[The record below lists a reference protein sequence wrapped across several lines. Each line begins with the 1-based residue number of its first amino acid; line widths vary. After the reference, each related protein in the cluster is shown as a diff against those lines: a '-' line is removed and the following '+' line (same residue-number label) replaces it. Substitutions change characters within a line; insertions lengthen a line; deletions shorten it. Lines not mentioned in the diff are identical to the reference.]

1 MGTPPHALSK
11 ESEVAYLE
19 SLRSR
24 YEAEGYEL
32 TIAPDQSI
40 LPSFFGSY
48 APDALAQK
56 GDKKIAIEVKSR
68 QSQAAQSRLQDIRR
82 LLEGHP
88 DWQLSVLYI
97 EGGPPSS
104 VMIPAMPPASIRK
117 GMTDVRTL
125 SEQGFLSPAF
135 VMAWSLLE
143 ATYHSLS
150 ADKHGKPSTPG
161 TVVQALAM
169 NGHISAEI
177 EQELR
182 KLIPLRNRIVH
193 GDLQIEPSKENVE
206 LLLAILAETLKG
218 TVESTAPAFTQAL
231 KGTVGQKED
240 E

>member
-1 MGTPPHALSK
+1 MSTPTHALSK
-11 ESEVAYLE
+11 EFETAYLE

-24 YEAEGYEL
+24 YESEGYKL
-32 TIAPDQSI
+32 TIAPDRSI

-48 APDALAQK
+48 TPDALAQK

-68 QSQAAQSRLQDIRR
+68 QSQAAQSSVQDIRR

-104 VMIPAMPPASIRK
+104 VIIPAMPPASIRK
-117 GMTDVRTL
+117 GMEDVGTL
-125 SEQGFLSPAF
+125 SATGFLSPAF

-161 TVVQALAM
+161 TVVQALVM
-169 NGHISAEI
+169 NGHISAET

-193 GDLQIEPSKENVE
+193 GDLRVEPSKKNVE
-206 LLLAILAETLKG
+206 LLLGTLEESLKAIY
-218 TVESTAPAFTQAL
+218 ESTLAAVTQAP
-231 KGTVGQKED
+231 KGNFGKEND
-240 E
+240 